1 MVFGI
6 AAVASGAGVGVG
18 SCVAGVDCGAVGML
32 QHGNGRTTC
41 NDDAATIAD
50 IVAGVTVC
58 GAGCGNISRQ
68 RLIFMR
74 TGGNRGGI
82 GCIIGD
88 ALCAAF
94 RILKN
99 VKGSGTAAVL

>member
-6 AAVASGAGVGVG
+6 AAVADGA
-18 SCVAGVDCGAVGML
+18 SIGVDGSITGVCCGAIAVAE
-32 QHGNGRTTC
+32 HRNGRTAGD
-41 NDDAATIAD
+41 NHAAVITD
-50 IVAGVTVC
+50 VVAGVTVC
-58 GAGCGNISRQ
+58 GAGCGDITRQ

-99 VKGSGTAAVL
+99 VKGSGAAAVL